1 MPGPPP
7 VRRLARPPLGTW
19 FVMNS
24 TLHACVMMASVGFA
38 WCGATDAADE
48 YAPPIAAASDEG
60 MLAISGFKVPAGVD
74 TKLFAAEPLLANPVV
89 FGIDPTGKVYVCET
103 FRQQKGVEDN
113 RSHMNWLLDDLSL
126 QTVDERVAMF
136 RKHLG
141 DKANDYTKEQ
151 DRLRLIEDTNG
162 DGVADKAT
170 VFADG
175 FNDIADGTG
184 AGVLIHNGDVF
195 YTCIP
200 KLWKLRDTNGDG
212 KADAKESLADG
223 FGVRVAFRGHDMHGL
238 QLGPDG
244 RIYFSIGDRGYHVT
258 NKEGKLLHRP
268 DTGAVFR
275 CDLDGTN
282 LEVFAFGLRN
292 PQELAFD
299 DFGNLFTG
307 DNNSDGGDKARWVYV
322 VEGGDTGWRM
332 YYQYADNRGPW
343 NREHI
348 WHPYREDAA
357 TTAVQPACTIPPIL
371 NIADGPSGL
380 VHYPGTGLSERYKGH
395 FFLADF
401 RGQAANSGV
410 RSFAV
415 ESHGASFKL
424 VDSHWYLERILATD
438 VDFTPDG
445 RMMVSDWVD
454 GWNGAGKGR
463 LYTFTDKASVG
474 DATQQVAMLLAEGL
488 AATPTPEVAQLMGHA
503 DRRVR
508 QLAQFELAKRNDIDT
523 LTQTLTADPSQLA
536 QLHALWG
543 LWQMGR
549 VGSPVAAAVTQALS
563 APDAEVRAQA
573 AKVAGELKLK
583 EAEAALVGM
592 TQKGTPREQFFSA
605 IALGHLQ
612 SSEAIL
618 ALVDLLALNQD
629 NDPMLRHAAVMGL
642 VGAADHQLVKQHA
655 THGSRSVRLGV
666 LLAMRRWQDP
676 EISRFLSD
684 GDLDIVVEAARAIHD
699 LPIADALPAL
709 AQLADQ
715 PLDSEPLLRRVM
727 NANYRLGQVEG
738 AARIAHLAASTRT
751 SEVLRLEAIA
761 ELMEWATPPVLDRV
775 TNEHRPLAARDA
787 TPVRGAVQSALGSLL
802 AGSDKVRTE
811 GVKLAARYGITEVG
825 PELAKLLADK
835 EQSSKVR
842 VESLKALGALK
853 SPLLKSAV
861 DTGLKDSEPSVRSE
875 ARRLLSTT
883 DPERAVVEFETV
895 LIHGTP
901 GEQQSAVRVLAGLKS
916 ADAEAVLAT
925 QLKTLAAGKLAPE
938 VELDL
943 MEAVEDRK
951 SQILSASLADYLKAR
966 PQADVLAAHKECLS
980 GGDAER
986 GREVFFGNAAASC
999 RRCHKVGDQGGTAGP
1014 DLSAVALTPEK
1025 QRKPRLE
1032 LLESILLPNAKIA
1045 KGFDTVV
1052 LVTDDGLVYTGV
1064 LREEN
1069 AEVVKLMTATGEV
1082 ISVPT
1087 KKIEERARGKS
1098 GMPEDVSKGLTKRDL
1113 RDLVEF
1119 LSQQVTPADPTKH

>member
-1 MPGPPP
+1 MKM
-7 VRRLARPPLGTW
+7 RLCSCWALVSWSLAFSAAAP
-19 FVMNS
+19 
-24 TLHACVMMASVGFA
+24 
-38 WCGATDAADE
+38 AADE

-60 MLAISGFKVPAGVD
+60 QLAIGGFKVPDGVEV
-74 TKLFAAEPLLANPVV
+74 KLFAAEPLLANPVV
-89 FGIDPTGKVYVCET
+89 FGIDNTGKVYVCET

-141 DKANDYTKEQ
+141 DKADEYTKEQ

-162 DGVADKAT
+162 DGVADTAT
-170 VFADG
+170 IFADG

-200 KLWKLRDTNGDG
+200 KLWKLRDSSGDG
-212 KADAKESLADG
+212 KADSKEALADG

-244 RIYFSIGDRGYHVT
+244 RVYFSIGDRGYHVT
-258 NKEGKLLHRP
+258 NKEGKLLHHP
-268 DTGAVFR
+268 ETGAVFR
-275 CDLDGTN
+275 CDLDGSH
-282 LEVFAFGLRN
+282 LEEFAVGLRN

-357 TTAVQPACTIPPIL
+357 TTAVQPAYSIAPIINL
-371 NIADGPSGL
+371 GDGPSGL
-380 VHYPGTGLSERYKGH
+380 VYYPGTGLPERYKGH
-395 FFLADF
+395 FFMADF
-401 RGQAANSGV
+401 RGQPANSGI

-415 ESHGASFKL
+415 EPNGASFKL
-424 VDSHWYLERILATD
+424 VDSHWYLEHILATD

-454 GWNGAGKGR
+454 GWNGANKGR
-463 LYTFTDKASVG
+463 LYTFKDKASAG
-474 DATQQVAMLLAEGL
+474 ESTQQVAKLMTEGL
-488 AATPTPEVAQLMGHA
+488 TPKSTPEVAQLLGHA

-508 QLAQFELAKRNDIDT
+508 QLAQFELAKRDEFGT
-523 LTQTLTADPSQLA
+523 LLQTLNTEQSQLA
-536 QLHALWG
+536 QIHALWAM
-543 LWQMGR
+543 WQLGR
-549 VGSPVAAAVTQALS
+549 AGKVVTPGIVTGLS
-563 APDAEVRAQA
+563 AKDAEVRAQA

-583 EAEAALVGM
+583 EAESPLVAM
-592 TQKGTPREQFFSA
+592 VQTGTAREQFFAA

-612 SSEAIL
+612 SNTAVAAL
-618 ALVDLLALNQD
+618 ADLLAKNQD

-642 VGAADHQLVKQHA
+642 TGAGDHAAVKALA

-666 LLAMRRWQDP
+666 VLAMRRWHDP
-676 EISRFLSD
+676 EIAQFLSD

-699 LPIADALPAL
+699 LPIAEALPAL
-709 AQLADQ
+709 AKLADQ
-715 PLDSEPLLRRVM
+715 PHDSEALLRRVL
-727 NANYRLGQVEG
+727 NANYRLGQVAG
-738 AARIAHLAASTRT
+738 AERIAKLAASDRV

-761 ELMEWATPPVLDRV
+761 ELMEWAQPPVLDRV
-775 TNEHRPLAARDA
+775 TNEHRALAIRDSALAR
-787 TPVRGAVQSALGSLL
+787 PAVQSALGSLL
-802 AGSDKVRTE
+802 AGPAAVRTD
-811 GVKLAARYGITEVG
+811 GVKLAAKYGITEVG
-825 PELAKLLADK
+825 PELAKLLGDP
-835 EQSSKVR
+835 QQPSKVR
-842 VESLKALGALK
+842 VESLKALGVLK
-853 SPLLKSAV
+853 SGELPSAV
-861 DTGLKDSEPSVRSE
+861 DQGLKDTDAAIRSE
-875 ARRLLSTT
+875 SRRLLADS
-883 DPERAVVEFETV
+883 DPDRAVKEFATV
-895 LIHGTP
+895 LGTGTP
-901 GEQQSAVRVLAGLKS
+901 AEQQSAVRVLGGLPS
-916 ADAEAVLAT
+916 DAAEAVLAT
-925 QLKTLAAGKLAPE
+925 QLQRLVAGQLAPE

-943 MEAVEDRK
+943 MEAVEARSSK
-951 SQILSASLADYLKAR
+951 LLGPPLARYLAAR
-966 PQADVLAAHKECLS
+966 PPADVLAAHRECLS
-980 GGDAER
+980 GGDDQR

-1014 DLSAVALTPEK
+1014 DLSAVGLTEMS
-1025 QRKPRLE
+1025 QAKPRRE

-1052 LVTDDGLVYTGV
+1052 LVTDDGLIYTGV
-1064 LREEN
+1064 LREET
-1069 AEVVKLMTATGEV
+1069 AETVKLMTSTGEI

-1087 KKIEERARGKS
+1087 KKIEDRARGKS
-1098 GMPEDVSKGLTKRDL
+1098 GMPEDVTKGLTKRDL
-1113 RDLVEF
+1113 RDLVEY
-1119 LSQQVTPADPTKH
+1119 LSQQITPADPTKH

>member
-1 MPGPPP
+1 
-7 VRRLARPPLGTW
+7 
-19 FVMNS
+19 MNS
-24 TLHACVMMASVGFA
+24 TLRAGVVMVSMGFA
-38 WCGATDAADE
+38 VCGAARAAEE
-48 YAPPIAAASDEG
+48 YAPPIAVASEEG
-60 MLAISGFKVPAGVD
+60 KLAISGFKVPTGVE

-89 FGIDPTGKVYVCET
+89 FGIDNTGKVYVCET
-103 FRQQKGVEDN
+103 FRQGKGVEDN
-113 RSHMNWLLDDLSL
+113 RGHMNWLLDDLSL
-126 QTVDERVAMF
+126 QTVDERVAMY
-136 RKHLG
+136 RKYLG

-151 DRLRLIEDTNG
+151 DRLRLIEDTDG
-162 DGVADKAT
+162 DGVADSAT
-170 VFADG
+170 LFAEG
-175 FNDIADGTG
+175 FHAIEDGTG

-212 KADAKESLADG
+212 KADAKEVLADG

-244 RIYFSIGDRGYHVT
+244 RIYFSLGDRGYHVT
-258 NKEGKLLHRP
+258 NKEGQLLHRP

-275 CDLDGTN
+275 CDLDGSH

-357 TTAVQPACTIPPIL
+357 TTAVQPACNIPPIL
-371 NIADGPSGL
+371 NVADGPSGL
-380 VHYPGTGLSERYKGH
+380 VSYPGTGLPERYKGH

-401 RGQAANSGV
+401 RGQAANSGI
-410 RSFAV
+410 RSFAC
-415 ESHGASFKL
+415 EPQGASFKL
-424 VDSHWYLERILATD
+424 VDSHWYLEHILATD

-445 RMMVSDWVD
+445 RLMVSDWVD

-463 LYTFTDKASVG
+463 LYTFTDKASSG
-474 DATQQVAMLLAEGL
+474 EATQQVAKLMAEGL
-488 AATPTPEVAQLMGHA
+488 TAKPVAEVAQLLGHA

-508 QLAQFELAKRNDIDT
+508 QLAQFELAKRNEFAV
-523 LTQTLTADPSQLA
+523 LVQTLNTEQPQLA
-536 QLHALWG
+536 QIHALWG
-543 LWQMGR
+543 LWQLGR
-549 VGSPVAAAVTQALS
+549 AGSVVTPGIVCALTS
-563 APDAEVRAQA
+563 KDAEVRAQA

-583 EAEAALVGM
+583 EAETLLVGM
-592 TQKGTPREQFFSA
+592 VQKGTAREQFFAA
-605 IALGHLQ
+605 IALGHLK
-612 SSEAIL
+612 SNEAVP
-618 ALVDLLALNQD
+618 ALIDLLATNQD

-642 VGAADHQLVKQHA
+642 VGAADHFVVKQHA

-666 LLAMRRWQDP
+666 LLAMRRWSDP
-676 EISRFLSD
+676 EIARFLTD

-699 LPIADALPAL
+699 LPIAEALPAL
-709 AQLADQ
+709 AKLADQ

-738 AARIAHLAASTRT
+738 AQRIANLAASTRT
-751 SEVLRLEAIA
+751 SEALRLEAIA
-761 ELMEWATPPVLDRV
+761 ELMEWAQPPVLDRV

-787 TPVRGAVQSALGSLL
+787 APVRGAVQSALGSLL
-802 AGSDKVRTE
+802 AGSVKVRTE
-811 GVKLAARYGITEVG
+811 GVKLASKYGITEVG

-842 VESLKALGALK
+842 VECLKALGALK
-853 SPLLKSAV
+853 SPLLPTAV
-861 DTGLKDSEPSVRSE
+861 DTGLKDSEPSLRSE
-875 ARRLLSTT
+875 ARRLLSTINA
-883 DPERAVVEFETV
+883 ERAVLEFEAV

-901 GEQQSAVRVLAGLKS
+901 GEQQSAVRVLGDLKS
-916 ADAEAVLAT
+916 ATAEAVLAT

-943 MEAVEDRK
+943 MEAVEARK
-951 SQILSASLADYLKAR
+951 SQALSASLASYLQTR
-966 PQADVLAAHKECLS
+966 PPADVLAGHQECLS

-1014 DLSAVALTPEK
+1014 DLSAVGLTPEK
-1025 QRKPRLE
+1025 KSKPRLE

-1052 LVTDDGLVYTGV
+1052 LVTDDGLAYTGV
-1064 LREEN
+1064 LREETV
-1069 AEVVKLMTATGEV
+1069 EVVKLMTSTGEV

>member
-1 MPGPPP
+1 
-7 VRRLARPPLGTW
+7 
-19 FVMNS
+19 
-24 TLHACVMMASVGFA
+24 MMAWVGFA
-38 WCGATDAADE
+38 LCGAAPAAEE
-48 YAPPIAAASDEG
+48 YTPPIAAASQEG
-60 MLAISGFKVPAGVD
+60 QLAIGSFKVPEGVE

-89 FGIDPTGKVYVCET
+89 FGIDNTGKVYVCET

-113 RSHMNWLLDDLSL
+113 RGHMNWLLDDLSL

-141 DKANDYTKEQ
+141 DQANDYTKEQ

-162 DGVADKAT
+162 DGVADTAT

-212 KADAKESLADG
+212 KADAKESLANG

-244 RIYFSIGDRGYHVT
+244 RIYFSIGDRGYHVM

-275 CDLDGTN
+275 CDLDGSN

-371 NIADGPSGL
+371 NVADGPSGL
-380 VHYPGTGLSERYKGH
+380 VYYPGTGLPERYKGH

-415 ESHGASFKL
+415 EPNGASFKL
-424 VDSHWYLERILATD
+424 VDSHWYLEHILATD

-454 GWNGAGKGR
+454 GWNGANKGR
-463 LYTFTDKASVG
+463 LYTFTDKASAG
-474 DATQQVAMLLAEGL
+474 EATQRVAKLLQNGLNEKHPADVAEL
-488 AATPTPEVAQLMGHA
+488 LSHP
-503 DRRVR
+503 DKRIR
-508 QLAQFELAKRNDIDT
+508 QLAQFQLVKRNEVAT
-523 LTQTLTADPSQLA
+523 LIQTLNPEQSQLA
-536 QLHALWG
+536 QIHAVWG
-543 LWQMGR
+543 LWQLGR
-549 VGSPVAAAVTQALS
+549 AGSVVTPAIVTALT
-563 APDAEVRAQA
+563 AKDAEVRAQA

-583 EAEAALVGM
+583 EAAVPLISMVKTGSA
-592 TQKGTPREQFFSA
+592 REQFFAA

-612 SSEAIL
+612 SNDAIP
-618 ALVDLLALNQD
+618 ALVDLLAKNQD

-642 VGAADHQLVKQHA
+642 AGAADHAVVKQHA

-666 LLAMRRWQDP
+666 LLAMRRWSDP
-676 EISRFLSD
+676 KIARFLTD

-699 LPIADALPAL
+699 LPIAEALPAL

-738 AARIAHLAASTRT
+738 ATRIAKLAASTRT
-751 SEVLRLEAIA
+751 SEALRLEAIA
-761 ELMEWATPPVLDRV
+761 ELMEWAQPPVLDRV

-802 AGSDKVRTE
+802 AGSEKVRTE
-811 GVKLAARYGITEVG
+811 GVKLAAKYGITEVG

-853 SPLLKSAV
+853 SPLLPSAV
-861 DTGLKDSEPSVRSE
+861 DTGLKDNDPPLRSE

-883 DPERAVVEFETV
+883 DPDRAVVEFEAV
-895 LIHGTP
+895 LIQGTP
-901 GEQQSAVRVLAGLKS
+901 SEQQSAVRVLAGLKS

-943 MEAVEDRK
+943 LEAVEARQ
-951 SQILSASLADYLKAR
+951 SQALSASLASYLKTR
-966 PQADVLAAHKECLS
+966 PQADILAAHQECLS

-1014 DLSAVALTPEK
+1014 DLSAVALNPDGK
-1025 QRKPRLE
+1025 SKPRLE

-1052 LVTDDGLVYTGV
+1052 LVTDDGLAYTGV
-1064 LREEN
+1064 LREET
-1069 AEVVKLMTATGEV
+1069 AEVVKLMTSTGEV

-1087 KKIEERARGKS
+1087 KKIEDRARGKS

-1119 LSQQVTPADPTKH
+1119 LSQQVTPADPAKH

>member
-1 MPGPPP
+1 MS
-7 VRRLARPPLGTW
+7 
-19 FVMNS
+19 S
-24 TLHACVMMASVGFA
+24 TLRSCVVMASVGFA
-38 WCGATDAADE
+38 LCGAARAADE
-48 YAPPIAAASDEG
+48 YAPPIAAASEEG
-60 MLAISGFKVPAGVD
+60 QLAIGGFKVPAGVE

-113 RSHMNWLLDDLSL
+113 RGHMNWLLDDLSL
-126 QTVDERVAMF
+126 QTVDERVAMY

-141 DKANDYTKEQ
+141 DKAQDYTKEQ

-170 VFADG
+170 IYADG

-212 KADAKESLADG
+212 KADAKEALANG

-244 RIYFSIGDRGYHVT
+244 RVYFSIGDRGYHVI
-258 NKEGKLLHRP
+258 NQEGKLLHRP

-275 CDLDGTN
+275 CELDGSQ
-282 LEVFAFGLRN
+282 LEVFAYGLRN

-371 NIADGPSGL
+371 NVADGPSGL
-380 VHYPGTGLSERYKGH
+380 VYYPGTGLPERYKGH

-415 ESHGASFKL
+415 EPHGASFKL
-424 VDSHWYLERILATD
+424 VDSHWYLEHILATD

-454 GWNGAGKGR
+454 GWNGANKGR
-463 LYTFTDKASVG
+463 LYTFTDRASAG
-474 DATQQVAMLLAEGL
+474 EATQQVAKLMAEGL
-488 AATPTPEVAQLMGHA
+488 TAKPVAEVTQLLGHA
-503 DRRVR
+503 DRRIR
-508 QLAQFELAKRNDIDT
+508 QLAQFELAQRHEFATFI
-523 LTQTLTADPSQLA
+523 QTLTTEQPALA
-536 QLHALWG
+536 QIHAVWG
-543 LWQMGR
+543 LWQLGR
-549 VGSPVAAAVTQALS
+549 AGSIVTPGIVSALR
-563 APDAEVRAQA
+563 AKDAEVRAQA
-573 AKVAGELKLK
+573 AKVAGELKLQ
-583 EAEAALVGM
+583 EAADTLISMVK
-592 TQKGTPREQFFSA
+592 TGTAREQFFAA

-612 SSEAIL
+612 SNAAVP
-618 ALVDLLALNQD
+618 ALVDLLGTNQD
-629 NDPMLRHAAVMGL
+629 SDPMLRHAAVMGL
-642 VGAADHQLVKQHA
+642 TGAADHSVVKPHA
-655 THGSRSVRLGV
+655 THPSRSVRLGV

-676 EISRFLSD
+676 EIARFLSD
-684 GDLDIVVEAARAIHD
+684 GDLDIIVEAARAIHD
-699 LPIADALPAL
+699 LPIVEALPAL

-715 PLDSEPLLRRVM
+715 PLDSEPLLRRVL

-738 AARIAHLAASTRT
+738 CQRIATLAASNRT

-761 ELMEWATPPVLDRV
+761 ELMEWANPPVLDRV

-787 TPVRGAVQSALGSLL
+787 APVRGAIQSALGSLL
-802 AGSDKVRTE
+802 AGSVPVRTE
-811 GVKLAARYGITEVG
+811 GVKLAAKYGITEVG
-825 PELAKLLADK
+825 PELAKLLADQ

-842 VESLKALGALK
+842 VESLKALGVLK
-853 SPLLKSAV
+853 SPLQQSAI
-861 DTGLKDSEPSVRSE
+861 DTGLKDSDPSLRSE
-875 ARRLLSTT
+875 ARRLLAGT
-883 DPERAVVEFETV
+883 DPNRAVLEFEAV
-895 LIHGTP
+895 LILGTP

-925 QLKTLAAGKLAPE
+925 QLKTLTAGKLAPE
-938 VELDL
+938 VALDL
-943 MEAVEDRK
+943 MEAVEARQ
-951 SQILSASLADYLKAR
+951 SPTLSASLATYLKTR
-966 PQADVLAAHKECLS
+966 PPGDLLAAHQECLS
-980 GGDAER
+980 GGDAQR
-986 GREVFFGNAAASC
+986 GRELFFGNAAASC

-1014 DLSAVALTPEK
+1014 DLSAVALNPEGK
-1025 QRKPRLE
+1025 SKPRLE
-1032 LLESILLPNAKIA
+1032 LLESMLLPNAKIA

-1052 LVTDDGLVYTGV
+1052 LVTDDGLIYTGV
-1064 LREEN
+1064 LREET
-1069 AEVVKLMTATGEV
+1069 ADVVKLMTSTGEV

-1087 KKIEERARGKS
+1087 KKIEDRARGKS
-1098 GMPEDVSKGLTKRDL
+1098 GMPEDVTKGLTKSDL

-1119 LSQQVTPADPTKH
+1119 LSQQTTPADPTKH

>member
-1 MPGPPP
+1 MS
-7 VRRLARPPLGTW
+7 
-19 FVMNS
+19 S
-24 TLHACVMMASVGFA
+24 TLRSCVVMASVGFA
-38 WCGATDAADE
+38 LCGAARAADE
-48 YAPPIAAASDEG
+48 YAPPIAAASEEG
-60 MLAISGFKVPAGVD
+60 QLAIGGFKVPAGVE

-113 RSHMNWLLDDLSL
+113 RGHMNWLLDDLSL
-126 QTVDERVAMF
+126 QTVDERVAMY

-141 DKANDYTKEQ
+141 DKAQDYTKEQ

-170 VFADG
+170 IYADG

-212 KADAKESLADG
+212 KADAKEALTNG

-244 RIYFSIGDRGYHVT
+244 RVYFSIGDRGYHVI
-258 NKEGKLLHRP
+258 NQEGKLLHRP

-275 CDLDGTN
+275 CELDGSQ
-282 LEVFAFGLRN
+282 LEVFAYGLRN

-371 NIADGPSGL
+371 NVADGPSGL
-380 VHYPGTGLSERYKGH
+380 VYYPGTGLPERYKGH

-415 ESHGASFKL
+415 EPHGASFKL
-424 VDSHWYLERILATD
+424 VDSHWYLEHILATD

-454 GWNGAGKGR
+454 GWNGANKGR
-463 LYTFTDKASVG
+463 LYTFTDRASAG
-474 DATQQVAMLLAEGL
+474 EATQQVAKLMAEGL
-488 AATPTPEVAQLMGHA
+488 TAKPVAEVTQLLGHA
-503 DRRVR
+503 DRRIR
-508 QLAQFELAKRNDIDT
+508 QLAQFELAQRHEFATFI
-523 LTQTLTADPSQLA
+523 QTLTTEQPALA
-536 QLHALWG
+536 QIHAVWG
-543 LWQMGR
+543 LWQLGR
-549 VGSPVAAAVTQALS
+549 AGSIVTPGIVSALR
-563 APDAEVRAQA
+563 AKDAEVRAQA
-573 AKVAGELKLK
+573 AKVAGELKLQ
-583 EAEAALVGM
+583 EAADTLISMVK
-592 TQKGTPREQFFSA
+592 TGTAREQFFAA

-612 SSEAIL
+612 SNAAVP
-618 ALVDLLALNQD
+618 ALVDLLGTNQD
-629 NDPMLRHAAVMGL
+629 SDPMLRHAAVMGL
-642 VGAADHQLVKQHA
+642 TGAADHSVVKPHA
-655 THGSRSVRLGV
+655 THPSRSVRLGV

-676 EISRFLSD
+676 EIARFLSD
-684 GDLDIVVEAARAIHD
+684 GDLDIIVEAARAIHD
-699 LPIADALPAL
+699 LPIVEALPAL

-715 PLDSEPLLRRVM
+715 PLDSEPLLRRVL

-738 AARIAHLAASTRT
+738 CQRIATLAASNRT

-761 ELMEWATPPVLDRV
+761 ELMEWANPPVLDRV

-787 TPVRGAVQSALGSLL
+787 APVRGAIQSALGSLL
-802 AGSDKVRTE
+802 AGSVPVRTE
-811 GVKLAARYGITEVG
+811 GVKLAAKYGITEVG
-825 PELAKLLADK
+825 PELAKLLADQ

-842 VESLKALGALK
+842 VESLKALGVLK
-853 SPLLKSAV
+853 SPLQQSAI
-861 DTGLKDSEPSVRSE
+861 DTGLKDSDPSLRSE
-875 ARRLLSTT
+875 ARRLLAGT
-883 DPERAVVEFETV
+883 DPNRAVLEFEAV
-895 LIHGTP
+895 LILGTP

-925 QLKTLAAGKLAPE
+925 QLKTLTAGKLAPE
-938 VELDL
+938 VALDL
-943 MEAVEDRK
+943 MEAVEARQ
-951 SQILSASLADYLKAR
+951 SPTLSASLATYLKTR
-966 PQADVLAAHKECLS
+966 PPGDLLAAHQECLS
-980 GGDAER
+980 GGDAQR
-986 GREVFFGNAAASC
+986 GRELFFGNAAASC

-1014 DLSAVALTPEK
+1014 DLSAVALNPEGK
-1025 QRKPRLE
+1025 SKPRLE
-1032 LLESILLPNAKIA
+1032 LLESMLLPNAKIA

-1052 LVTDDGLVYTGV
+1052 LVTDDGLIYTGV
-1064 LREEN
+1064 LREET
-1069 AEVVKLMTATGEV
+1069 ADVVKLMTSTGEV

-1087 KKIEERARGKS
+1087 KKIEDRARGKS
-1098 GMPEDVSKGLTKRDL
+1098 GMPEDVTKGLTKSDL

-1119 LSQQVTPADPTKH
+1119 LSQQTTPADPTKH

>member
-1 MPGPPP
+1 
-7 VRRLARPPLGTW
+7 
-19 FVMNS
+19 MNS
-24 TLHACVMMASVGFA
+24 TLRSGVVMALMAFVV
-38 WCGATDAADE
+38 CGAAPAAEE
-48 YAPPIAAASDEG
+48 YAPPIAAASEEG
-60 MLAISGFKVPAGVD
+60 KLAIGGFKVPEGVE

-89 FGIDPTGKVYVCET
+89 FGIDNTGKVYVCET

-184 AGVLIHNGDVF
+184 AGVLIHKGDVF

-200 KLWKLRDTNGDG
+200 KLWKLRDTSGDG

-275 CDLDGTN
+275 CELDGSH
-282 LEVFAFGLRN
+282 LEEFAYGLRN

-357 TTAVQPACTIPPIL
+357 TTAVQPAYSIAPIINL
-371 NIADGPSGL
+371 GDGPSGL
-380 VHYPGTGLSERYKGH
+380 VYYPGTGLPERYKGH
-395 FFLADF
+395 FFMADF
-401 RGQAANSGV
+401 RGQPANSGI

-415 ESHGASFKL
+415 EPHGASFKL

-438 VDFTPDG
+438 VDFTSDG

-454 GWNGAGKGR
+454 GWNGANKGR
-463 LYTFTDKASVG
+463 LYTFTDKASQNS
-474 DATQQVAMLLAEGL
+474 ATQQVAKLLAEGL
-488 AATPTPEVAQLMGHA
+488 TATPSPEVAQFLSHA

-508 QLAQFELAKRNDIDT
+508 QLAQFELVQRNELAT
-523 LTQTLTADPSQLA
+523 LTQTLTADSSQLA

-543 LWQMGR
+543 LWQLGR
-549 VGSPVAAAVTQALS
+549 AGSVVTPAIKTALT
-563 APDAEVRAQA
+563 AKDAEVRAQA
-573 AKVAGELKLK
+573 AKVVGELKLK
-583 EAEAALVGM
+583 DTSAALLGM
-592 TQKGTPREQFFSA
+592 IQKGNPREQFFAA

-612 SSEAIL
+612 SNEAVP
-618 ALVDLLALNQD
+618 ALVDLLATNQD

-642 VGAADHQLVKQHA
+642 VGAADHAVVKQHA

-666 LLAMRRWQDP
+666 LLAMRRWSDP
-676 EISRFLSD
+676 EIAQFLSD

-699 LPIADALPAL
+699 LPIAAALPAL
-709 AQLADQ
+709 AKLADQ

-738 AARIAHLAASTRT
+738 AQRIAQLAASTRT

-761 ELMEWATPPVLDRV
+761 ELMEWANPPVLDRV

-787 TPVRGAVQSALGSLL
+787 SSVRGAVQSALGSLL
-802 AGSDKVRTE
+802 AGSVKVRTE
-811 GVKLAARYGITEVG
+811 GVKLAAKYGITEVG

-842 VESLKALGALK
+842 VESLIALGALK
-853 SPLLKSAV
+853 SPLLLAAV
-861 DTGLKDSEPSVRSE
+861 DTGLKDSDPSLRSE

-883 DPERAVVEFETV
+883 DPERAVVEFEAV

-916 ADAEAVLAT
+916 GTAEAVLAT
-925 QLKTLAAGKLAPE
+925 QLNTLVAGKLAPE

-943 MEAVEDRK
+943 LEAVEARQ
-951 SQILSASLADYLKAR
+951 SQVLNASLAGYLKTR
-966 PQADVLAAHKECLS
+966 PPADVLAAHRECLS

-1014 DLSAVALTPEK
+1014 DLSAVALNPEGK
-1025 QRKPRLE
+1025 SKPRLE

-1064 LREEN
+1064 LREET
-1069 AEVVKLMTATGEV
+1069 AEVVKLMTSTGEV

-1087 KKIEERARGKS
+1087 QKIEDRARGKS
-1098 GMPEDVSKGLTKRDL
+1098 GMPEDVTKGLTKRDL

-1119 LSQQVTPADPTKH
+1119 LSQQATPADPTKH